1 MRPEPLRTELLPSF
15 TFSQSSLQ
23 DYADCPW
30 RFRLRYIDR
39 LVWPAVESEPA
50 LENERRQ
57 VEGQLFHR
65 LVQQH
70 QIGLPV
76 DTLTRL
82 ANTPELSRWWWNY
95 LKALEK
101 TGLRDNENPCT
112 ELSLSA
118 PIGDHRLIAKYDLV
132 AHTATGKIVI
142 YDWKTYRKR
151 PRDEW
156 MASRLQRKVYQA
168 MLVLSGA
175 RLNDNKPI
183 PPEQVEMIY
192 WYPEFPTE
200 PACFPYTAQKY
211 ELDLVGLTGL
221 IQEIANRQDFPLT
234 DDERKCT
241 YCHYRS
247 YCERGW
253 KAGATTGFDAETAD
267 ASAAFT
273 IDFDEIAEI
282 EF

>member
-1 MRPEPLRTELLPSF
+1 MHLEPLRTELPLSF
-15 TFSQSSLQ
+15 AFSQSSLQ
-23 DYADCPW
+23 DYADCPL
-30 RFRLRYIDR
+30 RFQLRYIDR
-39 LVWPAVESEPA
+39 LVWPAVESEPV

-82 ANTPELSRWWWNY
+82 ANTPDLSRWWWNY
-95 LKALEK
+95 LKALEQ
-101 TGLRDNENPCT
+101 TGLRDIENPFT
-112 ELSLSA
+112 ELTLSA
-118 PIGDHRLIAKYDLV
+118 PVGNYRLAAKYDLV
-132 AHTATGKIVI
+132 ARATSGKIVI

-200 PACFPYTAQKY
+200 PACFPYTTQKY
-211 ELDLVGLTGL
+211 ERDLAGLTGM
-221 IQEIANRQDFPLT
+221 IQEIATRQNFPLT

-241 YCHYRS
+241 YCPYRS

-253 KAGATTGFDAETAD
+253 KAGGIAGFDAEIAD

-273 IDFDEIAEI
+273 VDFDEIAEI